1 MPNPSGLPRSIRL
14 CGFLQGT
21 RNAGKFDA
29 LDARKGYPLL
39 EKLGLNAAPQLPS
52 HFVLARRRR
61 SHLQPKRGSGSV
73 KVLNAQDPR
82 PSTKACDHAGS
93 ARNAAAAVSKALSVF
108 STGVSGASET
118 STNACDQSRLRL
130 LTVRISPFAM
140 VTSAPRASRRTV
152 RRRVRCSTRPV

>member
-1 MPNPSGLPRSIRL
+1 MPTPPGLPRSIRL

-82 PSTKACDHAGS
+82 
-93 ARNAAAAVSKALSVF
+93 AVHQR
-108 STGVSGASET
+108 SEEHT
-118 STNACDQSRLRL
+118 SELQSQSNLVCRL
-130 LTVRISPFAM
+130 LLEKKKKHRQRDI
-140 VTSAPRASRRTV
+140 
-152 RRRVRCSTRPV
+152 CCL